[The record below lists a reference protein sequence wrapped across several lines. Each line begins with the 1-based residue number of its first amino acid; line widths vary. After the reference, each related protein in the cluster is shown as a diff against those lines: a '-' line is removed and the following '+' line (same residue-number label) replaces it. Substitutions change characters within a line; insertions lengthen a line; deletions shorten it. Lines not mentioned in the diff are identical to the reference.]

1 MTMAGAY
8 KLTQT
13 NSTHRKYQN
22 FYLSKLTHIFNYMGL
37 QDYIMKILEIIK
49 QKLGLDDK
57 DLEKEIDLESVKS
70 MQRHLDDVADELI
83 AEQTRKEQEKLDA
96 ENKEWKDKMD
106 KARSRQQQMAKTRS
120 KLRHM
125 KGISPARLMRLRKEG
140 KL

>member
-1 MTMAGAY
+1 
-8 KLTQT
+8 
-13 NSTHRKYQN
+13 
-22 FYLSKLTHIFNYMGL
+22 
-37 QDYIMKILEIIK
+37 MKILEIIK

-83 AEQTRKEQEKLDA
+83 AEQTRKDQEKLTA
-96 ENKEWKDKMD
+96 ENKEWKDKME
-106 KARSRQQQMAKTRS
+106 KARSRQQQMAKTRA

-125 KGISPARLMRLRKEG
+125 KGISPARLMKLRKEG

>member
-1 MTMAGAY
+1 
-8 KLTQT
+8 
-13 NSTHRKYQN
+13 
-22 FYLSKLTHIFNYMGL
+22 
-37 QDYIMKILEIIK
+37 MKILEIIK

-83 AEQTRKEQEKLDA
+83 AEQTRKEQEKLNA

-125 KGISPARLMRLRKEG
+125 KGISPARLMKLRKEG